1 VQPYYEDASVRIY
14 HGDCAEILPSLPKFD
29 LLLTDPPYGHG
40 DRWAGGTWASNP
52 IYEMAFKW
60 DAATVSAETLQSVMA
75 SASTQIVWGGN
86 YYSLPP
92 SRCWL
97 AWVKNPAMA
106 TMADFELAWT
116 SMDRPSKLRRESR
129 NPDGTRE
136 HPTQKPES
144 IMRWC
149 LSFAPDAGTVIDPF
163 MGSGTT
169 LAAAKRLGLKATGIE
184 THEPYCEIAARRLSQ
199 GALTEMFQ

>member
-1 VQPYYEDASVRIY
+1 VKPYYEDSSVRIF
-14 HGDCAEILPSLPKFD
+14 HGDCREVLPSLPQCD

-40 DRWAGGTWASNP
+40 DKWAGGTWASNP
-52 IYEMAFKW
+52 IYEMAFDW
-60 DAATVSAETLQSVMA
+60 DAATVSAETMRVVIA

-86 YYSLPP
+86 YYSLPT

-149 LSFAPDAGTVIDPF
+149 LSFAPDAKTVIDPF

-169 LAAAKRLGLKATGIE
+169 LAAAKRLGRKAIGIE
-184 THEPYCEIAARRLSQ
+184 RHEPYCEIAARRLSQ
-199 GALTEMFQ
+199 GALTEMFL